1 VTLKVNRFITFYN
14 INNNQEFIMLAKI
27 TVADYMSKRLVTLAK
42 DTDVIDAVKKLLD
55 HKITS
60 APVVDQIGRLLGM
73 FSEKD
78 VMNIVLEAAYNQ
90 SMGGKVGD
98 YMTKETI
105 SVDAESSIVDLA
117 EKFQQTSVRSFPVF
131 LDNDL
136 VGIVSR
142 TDVLRALASI
152 H

>member
-1 VTLKVNRFITFYN
+1 
-14 INNNQEFIMLAKI
+14 MLAKI
-27 TVADYMSKRLVTLAK
+27 TVSDYMSKRLVTLAK
-42 DTDVIDAVKKLLD
+42 DNDVVDAVKKLLD
-55 HKITS
+55 HKITG
-60 APVVDQIGRLLGM
+60 APVVDQAGRLLGM

-90 SMGGKVGD
+90 SMTGKVGD

-131 LDNDL
+131 QDHEL

>member
-1 VTLKVNRFITFYN
+1 
-14 INNNQEFIMLAKI
+14 MLAKI
-27 TVADYMSKRLVTLAK
+27 TVADYMTKRLVTLAK
-42 DTDVIDAVKKLLD
+42 DTNVIDAVKKLLD

-60 APVVDQIGRLLGM
+60 APVIDQQGRLLGM

-78 VMNIVLEAAYNQ
+78 VMSVVLESAYNQ
-90 SMGGKVGD
+90 SMSGKVGE
-98 YMTKETI
+98 YMTSETI
-105 SVDAESSIVDLA
+105 SVNADSSIVDLA
-117 EKFQQTSVRSFPVF
+117 EKFQQSSVRSFPVF
-131 LDNDL
+131 RGADL

>member
-1 VTLKVNRFITFYN
+1 
-14 INNNQEFIMLAKI
+14 MLAKI
-27 TVADYMSKRLVTLAK
+27 TVADYMSKRLVTLTK
-42 DTDVIDAVKKLLD
+42 DTNVIDAVKKLLN

-60 APVVDQIGRLLGM
+60 APVIDQQGRLLGM

-78 VMNIVLEAAYNQ
+78 VMRVVLESAYNQ
-90 SMGGKVGD
+90 SMGGKVGE
-98 YMTKETI
+98 YMTSETI
-105 SVDAESSIVDLA
+105 SVNADSSIVDLA
-117 EKFQQTSVRSFPVF
+117 EKFQQSSVRSFPVF
-131 LDNDL
+131 QDADL

>member
-1 VTLKVNRFITFYN
+1 
-14 INNNQEFIMLAKI
+14 MLAKI
-27 TVADYMSKRLVTLAK
+27 TVADYMSKNLVKLGK
-42 DTDVIDAVKKLLD
+42 DTNAIDAIKTLLS

-60 APVVDQIGRLLGM
+60 APVTDQQGHLLGI

-78 VMNIVLEAAYNQ
+78 VMRVVLETVYNQ
-90 SMGGKVGD
+90 SQSGKVEE
-98 YMTKETI
+98 YMSTDL
-105 SVDAESSIVDLA
+105 SGVSADASIVDLA
-117 EKFQQTSVRSFPVF
+117 EKFHQSSVRSFPVF
-131 LDNDL
+131 QDSKL

>member
-1 VTLKVNRFITFYN
+1 M
-14 INNNQEFIMLAKI
+14 MLTKI

-42 DTDVIDAVKKLLD
+42 DNNVIDAVKKLLD

-60 APVVDQIGRLLGM
+60 APVVDQRGHLLGM

-78 VMNIVLEAAYNQ
+78 VMNIVLETVYNQ
-90 SMGGKVGD
+90 SMSGKVGD
-98 YMTKETI
+98 YMTKEVI

-117 EKFQQTSVRSFPVF
+117 EKFQQSSVRSYPVF
-131 LDNDL
+131 QDNDL

-142 TDVLRALASI
+142 TDVLRALASNN
-152 H
+152 

>member
-1 VTLKVNRFITFYN
+1 
-14 INNNQEFIMLAKI
+14 MLAKI

-42 DTDVIDAVKKLLD
+42 DIDVIDAVKKLLD

-60 APVVDQIGRLLGM
+60 APVVDQAGRLLGM

-78 VMNIVLEAAYNQ
+78 VMNIVLEASYNQ

-98 YMTKETI
+98 YMTKEVIT
-105 SVDAESSIVDLA
+105 VDAESSIVDLA
-117 EKFQQTSVRSFPVF
+117 EKFQQSTVRSFPVF
-131 LDNDL
+131 EDDDL

>member
-1 VTLKVNRFITFYN
+1 
-14 INNNQEFIMLAKI
+14 MLAKI

-60 APVVDQIGRLLGM
+60 APVVDQRGHLLGM

-78 VMNIVLEAAYNQ
+78 VMDIVLETVYNQ
-90 SMGGKVGD
+90 SMSGKVGD
-98 YMTKETI
+98 YMTTEVI
-105 SVDAESSIVDLA
+105 SVDADSSIVDLA
-117 EKFQQTSVRSFPVF
+117 EKFQQSTVRSFPVF
-131 LDNDL
+131 QDNEL

>member
-1 VTLKVNRFITFYN
+1 
-14 INNNQEFIMLAKI
+14 MLAKI

-42 DTDVIDAVKKLLD
+42 DNDVVDAVKKLLE
-55 HKITS
+55 HQITG
-60 APVVDQIGRLLGM
+60 APVVDQAGRLLGM
-73 FSEKD
+73 FSERD
-78 VMNIVLEAAYNQ
+78 VMNVVLEAAYNQ
-90 SMGGKVGD
+90 SMTGKVGD
-98 YMTKETI
+98 YMTKEII

-117 EKFQQTSVRSFPVF
+117 EKFKQTAVRSFPVF
-131 LDNDL
+131 ENHEL

>member
-1 VTLKVNRFITFYN
+1 
-14 INNNQEFIMLAKI
+14 MLAKI
-27 TVADYMSKRLVTLAK
+27 TVADYMSKRLVTVTK

-60 APVVDQIGRLLGM
+60 APVVDQVGRLLGM

-78 VMNIVLEAAYNQ
+78 VMNIVLEASYNQ

-98 YMTKETI
+98 YMTKQVIT
-105 SVDAESSIVDLA
+105 VDAESSIVDLA
-117 EKFQQTSVRSFPVF
+117 EKFQQTTVRSFPVF
-131 LDNDL
+131 QDNDL

>member
-1 VTLKVNRFITFYN
+1 
-14 INNNQEFIMLAKI
+14 MLAKI
-27 TVADYMSKRLVTLAK
+27 TIANYMSKRLVTLTRDAG
-42 DTDVIDAVKKLLD
+42 VIDAVKLLLD

-60 APVVDQIGRLLGM
+60 APVVDQQGRLLGM

-78 VMNIVLEAAYNQ
+78 VMRIVLEAVYNQ
-90 SMGGKVGD
+90 SMSGKVGD
-98 YMTKETI
+98 YMSSEVI

-117 EKFQQTSVRSFPVF
+117 EKFQQTTVRSFPVF
-131 LDNDL
+131 QDNEL

-142 TDVLRALASI
+142 TDVLRALASS